1 MFRIWVISNIQAA
14 GKHLN
19 IAGVIPIKLF
29 DSLLDSAASI
39 ISICSI
45 GSSRIGMYGE
55 SLVSWRSSAT
65 ISWGFNNCSKCILN
79 SSSDGASFC
88 ISSRSPFHPIDFHIF
103 LWSLS
108 FSNLFQRSAFPHGDG
123 GDACLL
129 AIGQQAISCFLNS
142 WQYLLAHGLRKVT
155 SYWNAAPY
163 QMKRCVVC
171 MIQRQ
176 WKCPAPRSK
185 WFSSEKTSFTWS
197 DVYCV
202 LNSLQLQVCYLRTS
216 LARILRSCSPFY
228 LLRPRTRI
236 FPFWWTSLLGCPLY
250 CSNYSFCYRHE

>member
-1 MFRIWVISNIQAA
+1 MFRIWVINNIQAA

-103 LWSLS
+103 LWSSS
-108 FSNLFQRSAFPHGDG
+108 FSNLFQRSVFPHGDG

-142 WQYLLAHGLRKVT
+142 WQHLLAHGLRKVIFIE
-155 SYWNAAPY
+155 
-163 QMKRCVVC
+163 MLHHIKRSNVLYAWFRDNESVRLRDPSGFLPK
-171 MIQRQ
+171 RQ
-176 WKCPAPRSK
+176 
-185 WFSSEKTSFTWS
+185 
-197 DVYCV
+197 V
-202 LNSLQLQVCYLRTS
+202 SLEVMCTL
-216 LARILRSCSPFY
+216 F
-228 LLRPRTRI
+228 
-236 FPFWWTSLLGCPLY
+236 
-250 CSNYSFCYRHE
+250 